1 MKLSNDISILKDLV
15 VKLLTRIET
24 LEQENAALK
33 AENAELRLRL
43 KQNSGNSHRPPSADG
58 LHKKPAFN
66 QSKGKKTGGQIGHKG
81 KTLSM
86 VSNPDRT
93 GGPASYRPSCCFL
106 SLLFKSDV
114 SHISQ
119 KRQVFDIPQPRL
131 EITEHQLGVIT
142 CFGEAHQG
150 LFPDRVHLTQPV

>member
-1 MKLSNDISILKDLV
+1 MELSNDISILKDLV

-66 QSKGKKTGGQIGHKG
+66 QSKGKKNRW
-81 KTLSM
+81 
-86 VSNPDRT
+86 SNWT
-93 GGPASYRPSCCFL
+93 
-106 SLLFKSDV
+106 
-114 SHISQ
+114 Q
-119 KRQVFDIPQPRL
+119 RQNAFDGIKP
-131 EITEHQLGVIT
+131 
-142 CFGEAHQG
+142 
-150 LFPDRVHLTQPV
+150 